1 MKRFATFAMLA
12 LMSGAVMSQP
22 TATPATGTPAGSD
35 KAPGTAASDV
45 APSRP
50 VQGPSRGSASE
61 HGGAHGG
68 PRQHDATKG
77 TGTTKRGEASK
88 SNRGNSRSASAAES
102 YGYPASPAQ
111 AR

>member
-12 LMSGAVMSQP
+12 LMSGAAMSQS
-22 TATPATGTPAGSD
+22 TATPATGTPPGSD

-45 APSRP
+45 MPTRP
-50 VQGPSRGSASE
+50 VQAPSGGATSD
-61 HGGAHGG
+61 HGAHGG
-68 PRQHDATKG
+68 TRQHDATKG
-77 TGTTKRGEASK
+77 TGTSKRGEASQ
-88 SNRGNSRSASAAES
+88 SNRSDRRSASAAES

>member
-50 VQGPSRGSASE
+50 GPACQYA
-61 HGGAHGG
+61 AHW
-68 PRQHDATKG
+68 KG
-77 TGTTKRGEASK
+77 TAS
-88 SNRGNSRSASAAES
+88 RRRRRAAGRPFASFVWC
-102 YGYPASPAQ
+102 GP
-111 AR
+111 

>member
-22 TATPATGTPAGSD
+22 TATPATGTPPGSD

-45 APSRP
+45 APTRP
-50 VQGPSRGSASE
+50 VQGPSGGSTSE
-61 HGGAHGG
+61 HGAHGG
-68 PRQHDATKG
+68 SRQHDATKG
-77 TGTTKRGEASK
+77 TGTSKRGDASQ